1 MSATNGRTSP
11 SISAAARS
19 SVSAVR
25 LAIATLAPSRA
36 SAVAIPRPMPLLA
49 PSTSA
54 TASFD
59 PQIHDPVKLP
69 ARWR

>member
-19 SVSAVR
+19 SASAVR

-36 SAVAIPRPMPLLA
+36 SAVAIPRPIPLLA
-49 PSTSA
+49 AQHEGDA
-54 TASFD
+54 TFD
-59 PQIHDPVKLP
+59 PEIHDPVKLP